1 MISAIIGAKV
11 FLINSSGQILAL
23 RRSETDDIRPL
34 TWDIPGGGVEQDES
48 PINTVI
54 REVKEEVGLDISNPT
69 IFYINSINTEGYRIR
84 LLFYAKCD
92 PEQITLSFE
101 HDQYKWVSIDE
112 FTKLELP
119 DYQIEAANKLSK
131 YINRPSSI

>member
-1 MISAIIGAKV
+1 MISAIVGAKV

-23 RRSETDDIRPL
+23 RRSESDDIRPL

-84 LLFYAKCD
+84 LLFYTKCD
-92 PEQITLSFE
+92 PKKITLSFE

-112 FTKLELP
+112 FTKLESP

-131 YINRPSSI
+131 YINQPSGN